1 MGTVESSS
9 PAAGDEL
16 SLYIEPEYH
25 RQVDREAPRV
35 TINCVRVGGYVF
47 GYLAKSGHWVS
58 PGSAGNDQ
66 ILYDNDEEA
75 AEVFSRWLLSVVAKE
90 LETCTKPPGG
100 RVATESAA

>member
-1 MGTVESSS
+1 MKTVESSS
-9 PAAGDEL
+9 PATGDGL

-35 TINCVRVGGYVF
+35 TINCVHVSGYVV
-47 GYLAKSGHWVS
+47 GYLAKRGRWVS

-75 AEVFSRWLLSVVAKE
+75 AEAFSRWLLNAVAKE
-90 LETCTKPPGG
+90 LETCPKLPQT
-100 RVATESAA
+100 SAHA